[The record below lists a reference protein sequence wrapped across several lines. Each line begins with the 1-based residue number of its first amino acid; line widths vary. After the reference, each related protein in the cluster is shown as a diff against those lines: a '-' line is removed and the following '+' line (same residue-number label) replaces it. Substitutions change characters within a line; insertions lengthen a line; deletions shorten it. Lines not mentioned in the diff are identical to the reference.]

1 MNLNNLKKL
10 IVLLPV
16 LILVGCKSESITT
29 SPSST
34 SESTE
39 ITKESTESSS
49 DVNLTSTNITSILD
63 DEQAENIKNNLLS
76 SLPKIYTASHIL
88 TVPENTDVTVESQD
102 DVYVAHLSVDGV
114 EFAEIHVKDSR
125 YDFVGLDNF
134 ATYGTVESRSE

>member
-10 IVLLPV
+10 IILLPV
-16 LILVGCKSESITT
+16 LLLVGCKSESVET

-34 SESTE
+34 SKESTE
-39 ITKESTESSS
+39 INESSS
-49 DVNLTSTNITSILD
+49 DVNLTTSNITSILD

-88 TVPENTDVTVESQD
+88 TVPENTDVTVESRS

-134 ATYGTVESRSE
+134 ATYGTVESRVE